1 MNYWIFPSNL
11 DEFNSIEDF
20 KQDKQVGWRQVK
32 QSQSAE
38 IDDIVFMYITKN
50 DGKYS
55 QTLAV
60 QAKIVDINKTEHPI
74 VLERVEFFQ
83 TPIPLKV
90 LQAIGIVKHNKDNI
104 QSPRSI
110 TKEQADKI
118 FEFAST
124 SNSIDKEKEMPNN
137 NIQNK
142 TAKNPPLNQILYGPP
157 GTGKTY
163 NTINKALEILGV
175 ETQGKSRAELKAKF
189 DEFRQNGQIEFV
201 TFHQSFSYEEICGGY
216 KAKIYKF

>member
-11 DEFNSIEDF
+11 DEFNSIEYF
-20 KQDKQVGWRQVK
+20 KQDKQVEWRQVK

-60 QAKIVDINKTEHPI
+60 QAKIVDINKTEYPI

-118 FEFAST
+118 FEFIST
-124 SNSIDKEKEMPNN
+124 SNSIDKEQEMPNN
-137 NIQNK
+137 NMQNK
-142 TAKNPPLNQILYGPP
+142 TAKIHRLIKSFMDRRAQARLTIPLTRLWRFWVLKRR
-157 GTGKTY
+157 T
-163 NTINKALEILGV
+163 KAG
-175 ETQGKSRAELKAKF
+175 
-189 DEFRQNGQIEFV
+189 QN
-201 TFHQSFSYEEICGGY
+201 
-216 KAKIYKF
+216 